1 MKGPIAVRIRYHV
14 RLHVIHMSVS
24 DGGIGEACCHVV
36 IVVQEGERVA
46 STSSILIQ
54 IQIHGSH
61 GR

>member
-1 MKGPIAVRIRYHV
+1 MKGPIVRIRYHV
-14 RLHVIHMSVS
+14 RLHGIHMSVS

-36 IVVQEGERVA
+36 IVVQEGERIA
-46 STSSILIQ
+46 STSIW